1 MTSNMT
7 YKGNVNAGIN
17 TDSFALML
25 KDWVGIIPAK
35 TLGRLSFTEGWT

>member
-17 TDSFALML
+17 IDSFALML
-25 KDWVGIIPAK
+25 KDWVGIILAK
-35 TLGRLSFTEGWT
+35 TLSQLSFTVGWT